1 MGIFGKRTINK
12 IIDKVAGAGDK
23 IIKNSSTAD
32 KQDARDR
39 NNGEG
44 WLSDN
49 IHELV
54 ILIII
59 FTCIFGHKIGIE
71 KETIIKFMEYL
82 GMIFAFLFGRNRR

>member
-1 MGIFGKRTINK
+1 MGLFRKGVKEVV
-12 IIDKVAGAGDK
+12 DAGERITNK
-23 IIKNSSTAD
+23 IIKNSATAD
-32 KQDARDR
+32 KQDARNR
-39 NNGEG
+39 NVGDG

-71 KETIIKFMEYL
+71 NTTITKFMEYL
-82 GMIFAFLFGRNRR
+82 GMVFAFLFGRNRR

>member
-1 MGIFGKRTINK
+1 MGILNKAINVAENITGK
-12 IIDKVAGAGDK
+12 V
-23 IIKNSSTAD
+23 IKNSSTAD

-39 NNGEG
+39 NKGEG

-59 FTCIFGHKIGIE
+59 FTCIFGHKIGIVE
-71 KETIIKFMEYL
+71 ETIGKFMEYL